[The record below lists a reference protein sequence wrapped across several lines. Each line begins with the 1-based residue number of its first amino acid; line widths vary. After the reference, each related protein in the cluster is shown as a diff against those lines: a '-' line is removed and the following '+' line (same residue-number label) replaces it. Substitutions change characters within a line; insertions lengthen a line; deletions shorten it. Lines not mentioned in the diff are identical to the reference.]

1 MIPTQPAIPPET
13 EISAPAPKA
22 SSVPLVIS
30 AMNADYLSGD
40 TIHADAR
47 YFGDGVATDDHR
59 IAFFQKHAR
68 GKDVLDIGCVNH
80 DPDNSRS
87 TRWVHRGLQSVARSL
102 VGIDLYEKG
111 VKTLVARGFDVRL
124 ADAQA
129 FDLGQTFD
137 VIVAG
142 DVIAHLE
149 DMKGFMISAKAHLRP
164 EGKLLVTTPNPWNWR
179 LLARAAFTRK
189 TCGNP
194 EQTMWICPQTLTQLA
209 ARHGMQVSELRYSS
223 GPLIDRLLP
232 APAGWKHSTIQAVLT
247 VA

>member
-1 MIPTQPAIPPET
+1 MGIRATR
-13 EISAPAPKA
+13 
-22 SSVPLVIS
+22 
-30 AMNADYLSGD
+30 ADYLSGD
-40 TIHADAR
+40 SIHADAR
-47 YFGDGVATDDHR
+47 FFGEGVATDDHR

-80 DPDNSRS
+80 DPENYRS

-102 VGIDLYEKG
+102 LGIDLYEKG
-111 VKTLVARGFDVRL
+111 VTELKALGFDVRL

-129 FDLGQTFD
+129 FDLGRTFD
-137 VIVAG
+137 IIVAG

-149 DMKGFMISAKAHLRP
+149 DMQGFLKSAKAHLRP
-164 EGKLLVTTPNPWNWR
+164 EGKLLITTPNPWNWR
-179 LLARAAFTRK
+179 LLLRSAFTKK

-209 ARHGMQVSELRYSS
+209 ARHGMMVSELRYSS

-247 VA
+247 VG